1 MEGEPRV
8 IRCWQCGN
16 EMSVVRAQIGAHV
29 ECPHCR
35 SAVTVPSQLFGAPA
49 ARTIGTA
56 SSARAHKSPATAAVL
71 NFLFWGAGYIYAGR
85 SWGWAILI
93 PNILLTFVVLR
104 TLVQESQGVS
114 QGVPCSITLMG
125 LVINFLFGWHA
136 YQMVKQQQLR

>member
-1 MEGEPRV
+1 MMEREPRV

-16 EMSVVRAQIGAHV
+16 EMSVVRAQIGANV

-104 TLVQESQGVS
+104 TVNQESQGVPFS
-114 QGVPCSITLMG
+114 LILMG

-136 YQMVKQQQLR
+136 YQMVKEQQLR